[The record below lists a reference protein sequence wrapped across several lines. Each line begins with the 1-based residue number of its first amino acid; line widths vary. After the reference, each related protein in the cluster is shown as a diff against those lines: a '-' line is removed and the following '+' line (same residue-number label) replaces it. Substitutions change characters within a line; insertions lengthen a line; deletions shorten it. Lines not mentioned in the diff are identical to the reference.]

1 MKNLLLTG
9 CFSYTEEQ
17 LAKIRTL
24 GYHIYFMQ
32 QEADGLPV
40 AASDIDAIVCNG
52 LFLSHPIEEF
62 TRLRFI
68 QLTSAGLDRVPLD
81 EIRKR
86 QIKLCNARGVY
97 NIPMAEWVIGQVLRL
112 YKATDSFIIAQKE
125 RKWEKKR
132 DLREIDGTKV
142 AIVGAGSVGSEVAK
156 RFHAFGAEVTGFDVH
171 TLPTE
176 GFDRMFLIHRLPE
189 LIGQFDVLV
198 LTAPLTEQTFHLMG
212 RELLCQMKHRALLV
226 NIARGAL
233 IDEKALGDV
242 LGEREDLNAVLDVFE
257 TEPLP
262 ADSPLWK
269 LPNAILSPHNSFVS
283 GGNNRRMFAVIY
295 ENLKSFVTL

>member
-86 QIKLCNARGVY
+86 QIKLCKFNLSWRLLKFTFTY
-97 NIPMAEWVIGQVLRL
+97 NPVIKRPVIL
-112 YKATDSFIIAQKE
+112 KFKCTD
-125 RKWEKKR
+125 
-132 DLREIDGTKV
+132 
-142 AIVGAGSVGSEVAK
+142 
-156 RFHAFGAEVTGFDVH
+156 
-171 TLPTE
+171 
-176 GFDRMFLIHRLPE
+176 
-189 LIGQFDVLV
+189 
-198 LTAPLTEQTFHLMG
+198 
-212 RELLCQMKHRALLV
+212 
-226 NIARGAL
+226 
-233 IDEKALGDV
+233 
-242 LGEREDLNAVLDVFE
+242 
-257 TEPLP
+257 
-262 ADSPLWK
+262 
-269 LPNAILSPHNSFVS
+269 
-283 GGNNRRMFAVIY
+283 
-295 ENLKSFVTL
+295 